1 MIRPIYLYC
10 KTDSKKELDEFMKW
24 CNQFTDPQIV
34 IDSKLTI
41 DSKSSPPGAQ
51 LYKMPLKTNLW
62 WSLRRDPS
70 MKMINWNTKEEI
82 N

>member
-1 MIRPIYLYC
+1 MTSKIYVYC

-34 IDSKLTI
+34 IDSNLAI
-41 DSKSSPPGAQ
+41 DKSCFR
-51 LYKMPLKTNLW
+51 MPLKTDLW